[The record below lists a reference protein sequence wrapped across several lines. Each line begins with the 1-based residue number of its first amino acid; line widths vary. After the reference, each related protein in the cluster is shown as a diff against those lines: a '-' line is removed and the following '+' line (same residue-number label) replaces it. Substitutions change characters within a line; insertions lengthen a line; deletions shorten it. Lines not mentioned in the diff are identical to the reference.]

1 MSTRQ
6 HQRVKQLHRGEQ
18 LMHTPAKAVQEDLEP
33 HLNQVED
40 LVKVTA
46 ARMLF
51 DALLSRVQ
59 HFPRVLKK

>member
-1 MSTRQ
+1 
-6 HQRVKQLHRGEQ
+6 
-18 LMHTPAKAVQEDLEP
+18 MHTPAKAVQEDLEP

-40 LVKVTA
+40 LVKGTA

-51 DALLSRVQ
+51 GALLSRVQ